1 MDRPIEIPLGP
12 NLTEEQARAIYA
24 RGEDAVVFALL
35 AQAKLL
41 TEQLAQAAA
50 TSNQTP
56 STPSGMQPPYQKPA
70 ASAYGKKT
78 PGRKDGHPGSHRAT
92 PTRIDRHVSHRA
104 DVCPQCRGP
113 LHRCTETRVR

>member
-41 TEQLAQAAA
+41 TEQLAPGVLATTAEHLHGDDPFLDAAF
-50 TSNQTP
+50 
-56 STPSGMQPPYQKPA
+56 
-70 ASAYGKKT
+70 
-78 PGRKDGHPGSHRAT
+78 
-92 PTRIDRHVSHRA
+92 RHQS
-104 DVCPQCRGP
+104 Q
-113 LHRCTETRVR
+113 